1 MRLLPLLDRRSAAS
15 AGAMA
20 GIYRRLLE
28 RIAAAP
34 GEVLKGRLSL
44 STGEKVTVA
53 VRCLAGMTVRPRPRR
68 APSGA
73 GRQP

>member
-1 MRLLPLLDRRSAAS
+1 MLDRRSAAS

-34 GEVLKGRLSL
+34 ADVLKGRLSL
-44 STGEKVTVA
+44 SAGEKVTVA
-53 VRCLAGMTVRPRPRR
+53 VRSLAGMALRPRPHA
-68 APSGA
+68 APAAPAVPGEPA
-73 GRQP
+73 